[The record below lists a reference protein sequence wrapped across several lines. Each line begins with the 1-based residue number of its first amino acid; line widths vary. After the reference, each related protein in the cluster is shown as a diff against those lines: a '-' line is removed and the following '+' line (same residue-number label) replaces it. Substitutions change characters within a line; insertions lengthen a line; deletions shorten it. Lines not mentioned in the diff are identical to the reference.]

1 MQFEHHIG
9 IDYSGAA
16 TAKTRSATIQ
26 AYQSQING
34 EISQV
39 ASPAAADNRKRNWNR
54 IEIFHWIMSQ
64 FEQARPIIIGI
75 DHGLSFPISYFNRHR
90 LNSWDEFLDDFA
102 IHWPTDH
109 PEATVENFRNQSSRL
124 GTNDKCGSPKTGPPL
139 QRVFFSSMSRA
150 RLQNPHTPVYRL
162 STGFGKRCPTY
173 TFGPTTAG
181 KYRREL
187 PFSLRFTLRS
197 SAIVIQGR
205 REPLIN
211 KMPIRFAG
219 GFTKW
224 INRNNCGLSS
234 TLRSIRQQKC
244 VRPKRAGFWVYIDGT
259 LSESPP
265 NTPPQR
271 LSSTSPEQTKDVT
284 AKQIL

>member
-102 IHWPTDH
+102 IHWPTDQ

-124 GTNDKCGSPKTGPPL
+124 GTNDEMRITENWTSSAKSVFQFDVQGSVAKSTHAGLP
-139 QRVFFSSMSRA
+139 F
-150 RLQNPHTPVYRL
+150 VYRL
-162 STGFGKRCPTY
+162 RKALPHVHFWPYDGWEISPGTSVFTEIYPSIFRNRYPRETRTVDQQDAYSVCRWLHEMDQSEQLRTFFNPPIDTPT
-173 TFGPTTAG
+173 
-181 KYRREL
+181 
-187 PFSLRFTLRS
+187 
-197 SAIVIQGR
+197 
-205 REPLIN
+205 
-211 KMPIRFAG
+211 KMCAAKEG
-219 GFTKW
+219 W
-224 INRNNCGLSS
+224 ILG
-234 TLRSIRQQKC
+234 
-244 VRPKRAGFWVYIDGT
+244 VY
-259 LSESPP
+259 
-265 NTPPQR
+265 
-271 LSSTSPEQTKDVT
+271 
-284 AKQIL
+284 